1 MIILLK
7 INITQTRI
15 MASDVQTPIHNYF
28 DRNDQRTPVQY
39 SKDQNRQMTHNLKEF
54 QTSKCLMNDNS
65 SKQMFASGA

>member
-1 MIILLK
+1 
-7 INITQTRI
+7 

-39 SKDQNRQMTHNLKEF
+39 SKDQNRKTHNLKEF
-54 QTSKCLMNDNS
+54 QTSKFLMNDNS